1 MTDNTE
7 LKRLAEAFPADL
19 DWDSNTEPFFNGPS
33 GESLGGGSTGFY
45 SVYGKPF
52 RLEGENYDGPT
63 YVEACHADFA
73 KFMVAAREGVLALI
87 AENERLAAK
96 IEQVRS
102 RSVSLDY
109 SKDAVIPNALD
120 AWGRVVPQHLP
131 YDFSGNPG
139 ASATQYCNGWNDAGG
154 YWKAHCVDIQS
165 ERDQLKTE
173 NERLHKLVSW
183 QGDANNEVTI
193 SAGQLMKHMD
203 ERDQLKAESDRLKAE
218 VDSLT
223 READRQYTT
232 IEAYRKGAERYQWL
246 RDSSE
251 SIHQFYLS
259 TPIWFTGVKFSKEN
273 VDSTIDA
280 AMGKGEQ
287 S

>member
-1 MTDNTE
+1 MTDYTE
-7 LKRLAEAFPADL
+7 LKRLAEA
-19 DWDSNTEPFFNGPS
+19 
-33 GESLGGGSTGFY
+33 SLGEWY
-45 SVYGKPF
+45 EV
-52 RLEGENYDGPT
+52 GELRCEDRSGYINGLHHDDEY
-63 YVEACHADFA
+63 FI
-73 KFMVAAREGVLALI
+73 VAANPTAVLALI

-173 NERLHKLVSW
+173 N
-183 QGDANNEVTI
+183 
-193 SAGQLMKHMD
+193 
-203 ERDQLKAESDRLKAE
+203 DRLKAE

-232 IEAYRKGAERYQWL
+232 IEAYRKDAERFQWL
-246 RDSSE
+246 LKNASVILDKKTAYQAE
-251 SIHQFYLS
+251 
-259 TPIWFTGVKFSKEN
+259 TGFIKYDTMPGRTE
-273 VDSTIDA
+273 TELAIDA
-280 AMGKGEQ
+280 AMGQGEQ